1 MIYFLADFG
10 SGESAEEKRVCGH
23 ARAAGGGGLARAG
36 RVQEEVPGARKGE
49 QVCLSGISLI
59 SARTVEG
66 SFSWVNRVTSALSEV
81 MTLISKMFQ
90 LW

>member
-1 MIYFLADFG
+1 MHAELFFFADFR
-10 SGESAEEKRVCGH
+10 SRESAEEEGVRGH
-23 ARAAGGGGLARAG
+23 AGAAGGGGLARAG

-81 MTLISKMFQ
+81 MTLI
-90 LW
+90 